1 MKNFKKIV
9 AVVLVIAL
17 IAAVVTTV
25 INIVLS
31 KTDKKHNPVVI
42 MEIEGYGNVK
52 LELDPEAA
60 PNTVKNFIRL
70 AQRGYYNGKTFSDVQ
85 EGLVVGGLDD
95 VSGEEKKEMVSPK
108 LSNIKDGVDEKE
120 DKEYTIPGEFI
131 EKGHKNMLSH
141 QRGVISMT
149 RTTYNDYQEEIS
161 MVQMIGYGDYVNGL
175 VEEMYDSQASGFF
188 ILTEDEIGY
197 DGTFTAFGKVIEG
210 MEIVD
215 KISELE
221 LKKETDTEGKESVTS
236 EIANQPVISNV
247 FVETYGVEYDVP
259 ETLPAYDFDAIFNFI
274 IQNYMQS
281 QNSTTTVGQ

>member
-1 MKNFKKIV
+1 MKNLKKIV
-9 AVVLVIAL
+9 AVLIVIAL
-17 IAAVVTTV
+17 IAAVCATV
-25 INIVLS
+25 VNIVLS
-31 KTDKKHNPVVI
+31 RTDKKGNPVVT
-42 MEIEGYGNVK
+42 MEIEGYGKVK
-52 LELDPEAA
+52 IELYPEYA
-60 PNTVKNFIRL
+60 PNTVKNFVRL
-70 AQRGYYNGKTFSDVQ
+70 AQRGFYNGKTFSDVQ
-85 EGLVVGGLDD
+85 EGLVIGGMNEIVD
-95 VSGEEKKEMVSPK
+95 GESKKVAPK
-108 LSNIKDGVDEKE
+108 LSNVKDLAGDEA
-120 DKEYTIPGEFI
+120 DKDYTIPGEFI
-131 EKGHKNMLSH
+131 EKGQKNMLSH